1 MLPAW
6 RLVLLLALPAALLLG
21 GGRLLLDASLPAM
34 SRVFAWVAP
43 DFRLLMLQAQAPG
56 ALPGVQAMVTLARP
70 TQVGTHW
77 AQPHPDGFASAQL
90 RLGQV
95 LQAPLL
101 AGLLLLG
108 WPGGALPV
116 VLKRLALALGPLA
129 LLWVVDTPVVLAGL
143 LWDLLLDAYAP
154 GARTAL
160 TRAGDFL
167 HGGGRLALAGAI
179 AAGAIALA
187 APGRSA
193 KVSLHPVVP

>member
-1 MLPAW
+1 MLAAG
-6 RLVLLLALPAALLLG
+6 RIVLLLAVLLLG

-43 DFRLLMLQAQAPG
+43 DFRLLVLQAQAPG

-70 TQVGTHW
+70 TQVG
-77 AQPHPDGFASAQL
+77 AYRAEPHPDGFATAQL

-116 VLKRLALALGPLA
+116 LLKRLALALGPLA
-129 LLWVVDTPVVLAGL
+129 LLWVIDTPVVLAGL
-143 LWDLLLDAYAP
+143 LWELLLEAHAP
-154 GARTAL
+154 GSRTAL

-167 HGGGRLALAGAI
+167 NGGGRLALAAAI
-179 AAGAIALA
+179 AAAAIAAA
-187 APGRSA
+187 APARLGQ
-193 KVSLHPVVP
+193 VSLRS